1 MPNAKFSG
9 EERRRAI
16 ASRRSESAATYVWRA
31 FGWVNFP
38 TDIKKLLT
46 LQILVKICN
55 PFNNKAFIW
64 QFFNRKSRQTKRLK
78 MQIEIRWFCAK
89 IFNSVCYLLCF
100 LKISYFF
107 RTHYYAISYTNI
119 LSYFCILFLDFVYFI
134 SMFAKIFLQQIF
146 MYFGNF
152 TISSCFVK
160 FIFFIKSKLLLF

>member
-9 EERRRAI
+9 EERRRAK

-31 FGWVNFP
+31 FGWDNYP
-38 TDIKKLLT
+38 TNINQLLI

-64 QFFNRKSRQTKRLK
+64 QFFNRKSQQTKRLK

-107 RTHYYAISYTNI
+107 RTHYYSISYTNI

-160 FIFFIKSKLLLF
+160 FIFFIKSKPLLF